1 MNDVRMNHDEAT
13 ALTLERLLAVDWSGD
28 TAFDH
33 RGSRVALM
41 REYLRRAA
49 CWAQQLDATDE
60 WPFFDVAAHVDPTA
74 RAHPTLVER
83 LEKFMSAN
91 IGWPAVRKTC
101 LAALHWS
108 TLRDSAAVRLA
119 GLEGPFEPL
128 IVMYERG
135 GGFTT
140 EHGFIE
146 VGLASVRLKTWEE
159 HSSPEPVVSLE
170 ASVLNALDDRE
181 RG

>member
-1 MNDVRMNHDEAT
+1 M
-13 ALTLERLLAVDWSGD
+13 LERLLAVDWSGD
-28 TAFDH
+28 SAFDH

-49 CWAQQLDATDE
+49 GWAQQLDATDE
-60 WPFFDVAAHVDPTA
+60 WPFFDVAAHVDPTVRA
-74 RAHPTLVER
+74 RPMLVER
-83 LEKFMSAN
+83 LERFMSAN

-108 TLRDSAAVRLA
+108 ALCHSPAVRLT
-119 GLEGPFEPL
+119 GLEDPIEPL

-140 EHGFIE
+140 EHGFID
-146 VGLASVRLKTWEE
+146 VGLASVRRKTWEE
-159 HSSPEPVVSLE
+159 HCSPEPVVSLE
-170 ASVLNALDDRE
+170 PSVLDALDARE
-181 RG
+181 RGYSH